1 MGMTPRE
8 RSMPVLGPSGFF
20 KLAWTEW
27 GPLRAK
33 RTVLCV
39 HGLTRNGRDFDVLA
53 RALAEQDCRVVC
65 PDMPGRGESDWLP
78 KADDYAYPTYMQTI
92 AVLFARLDVEK
103 VDWIGT
109 SMGGL
114 IGMLLAA
121 HRGHFIG
128 KLVLNDVGPFIPS
141 AALQRLGAYVG
152 RDPRFQDF
160 GAVETY
166 LRKVH
171 APFGQLSDAEWM
183 QLAFHSAEESDD
195 GDLRLRYDPAIGKPF
210 QDKPADDLALWAFWD
225 QIRIPVL
232 AIRGADSDLLLR
244 ETLVRMTK
252 RKNCAGVEIAGCG
265 HAPALMAHDQIR
277 IVSEFLLE

>member
-1 MGMTPRE
+1 MTPRE
-8 RSMPVLGPSGFF
+8 HRMPVLGPSGFYQ
-20 KLAWTEW
+20 LAWTEW
-27 GPLRAK
+27 GPERAQ
-33 RTVLCV
+33 RTVMCV

-53 RALAEQDCRVVC
+53 RALAAQGFRVVC
-65 PDMPGRGESDWLP
+65 PDMPGRGESAWLP
-78 KADDYAYPTYMQTI
+78 KPDDYAYPTYMQSM

-103 VDWIGT
+103 VDWVGT

-121 HRGHFIG
+121 HRGHFIH

-141 AALQRLGAYVG
+141 AALARLGAYVG

-160 GAVETY
+160 GEVEAY

-171 APFGQLSDAEWM
+171 APFGALSDAEWM
-183 QLAFHSAEESDD
+183 HLAFHSAEESDD

-225 QIRIPVL
+225 QLRLPIL
-232 AIRGADSDLLLR
+232 AIRGALSDLLLR
-244 ETLVRMTK
+244 ETLVRMAK
-252 RKNCAGVEIAGCG
+252 RKNCQAVEIAGCG
-265 HAPALMAHDQIR
+265 HAPALMAPDQIG
-277 IVSEFLLE
+277 IVTDFLME

>member
-1 MGMTPRE
+1 MTPRE
-8 RSMPVLGPSGFF
+8 CSMPVLGPSGFF

-53 RALAEQDCRVVC
+53 RALAAQDCRVVC

-121 HRGHFIG
+121 HRGHFINR
-128 KLVLNDVGPFIPS
+128 LVLNDVGPFIPS

-160 GAVETY
+160 GAVEAY

-183 QLAFHSAEESDD
+183 HLAFHSAEESDD

-232 AIRGADSDLLLR
+232 AIRGAESDLLLR
-244 ETLVRMTK
+244 ETLVRMAK
-252 RKNCAGVEIAGCG
+252 RKNCAAVEIAGCG
-265 HAPALMAHDQIR
+265 HAPALMAPDQIR
-277 IVSEFLLE
+277 IVSEFLQQ

>member
-183 QLAFHSAEESDD
+183 HLAFHSAEESDD

-252 RKNCAGVEIAGCG
+252 RKNCAGVEIA
-265 HAPALMAHDQIR
+265 AAAMRPR
-277 IVSEFLLE
+277 